1 MGRRLGLRGLGFL
14 AGGLAVALALFLVM
28 HALIQSGRNERSA
41 AAGGAIV
48 DMVRV
53 REDEVLRTKQRVRP
67 KKPPPPKEPPPP
79 PRLRLADTNKPV
91 RQMARIE
98 MPRVEIP
105 AGAGAGP
112 YLGKWNAGD
121 PAAEGEAVPIVRID
135 PQWPRQA
142 LEEGTE
148 GFVRVE
154 VLIGTDGG
162 VKDARVQESAPGR
175 LFVRNALRAVRRWK
189 FKPRIVDGTP
199 VERWATTT
207 IEFKMER

>member
-1 MGRRLGLRGLGFL
+1 MPRSRLRAVAFL
-14 AGGLAVALALFLVM
+14 VGGGAVALALFVVM
-28 HALIQSGRNERSA
+28 HALIVGR
-41 AAGGAIV
+41 GGAQSAGPSGQIV

-53 REDEVLRTKQRVRP
+53 RETEQLRTKQRARP
-67 KKPPPPKEPPPP
+67 KKPPPPKAPPPP
-79 PRLRLADTNKPV
+79 PRLRLTDTPKPE
-91 RQMARIE
+91 RQLARLRMPKIE
-98 MPRVEIP
+98 LP
-105 AGAGAGP
+105 AAAGGGP
-112 YLGKWNAGD
+112 YLGQWNPGD
-121 PAAEGEAVPIVRID
+121 AAAEGEAVPIVRID

-154 VLIGTDGG
+154 VLIGTDGAT
-162 VKDARVQESAPGR
+162 KDVRVLESAPAR